1 MKFFQQ
7 LLVAPAALGLLAPV
21 AVTAAEVNLDGVN
34 QYATEE
40 QVTSISQFSDVRP
53 TDWAYQALSNLI
65 ERYGCVAG
73 YPDGTYRGQKA
84 MTRFEAAALLNACLD
99 RVTEVTDELKRLM
112 AEFEKELAVLKG
124 RVDGLEAKVGELE
137 ANQFSTTT
145 KLSGIATMTLG
156 GAGNTGFGDKLT
168 SNYDVRLIFD
178 TSLTGDD
185 LLRTTPRSGNFADSV
200 FGQGNTAME
209 VAFQED
215 STDANGVDTVGINR
229 LFYQFPVADGFT
241 VTAGAKVRQ
250 DDMLAIWP
258 SAYPAD
264 SILDLFTSA
273 GARATYNLN
282 LGAGFGVM
290 YKKDGFSASA
300 NYVSNES
307 RAEDATLGMGKGFT
321 ITGQLGYAAEN
332 WGGAFAYTYSS
343 GLLTAGFESESVLV
357 DDGKVIGTPCSKDAA
372 IVALDAKTGEVI
384 WKTSVKN
391 PGGAGGYASPVK
403 AELNGVPMYI
413 TLLGNAGGVVAVHAK
428 SGKLLWQYTKMMN
441 GTANIPSPVVKGDLV
456 FASTGYGAGAAL
468 LKMKADGEN
477 VTVEELKFYK
487 GNQLQNH
494 HGGMTLVGDYV
505 YLGNQHNQGFP
516 ACVELKTGE
525 IKWKENN
532 APRGCEKSAAIAAAD
547 GMIYFRYENGVIA
560 LVEANPEE
568 FKLVSTF
575 KIPEPSNKPSWPHL
589 AIASGKLYV
598 RDQDK
603 LHCFN
608 LKDRSN

>member
-73 YPDGTYRGQKA
+73 YPDGTYKGGRA

-156 GAGNTGFGDKLT
+156 GAGYTGFGDKLT
-168 SNYDVRLIFD
+168 SNYDVRLNFD
-178 TSLTGDD
+178 TSFTGDD
-185 LLRTTPRSGNFADSV
+185 LLRTTLRAGNFANSV
-200 FGQGNTAME
+200 FGNGNTALE

-215 STDANGVDTVGINR
+215 AGVGASGDVVGINR
-229 LFYQFPVADGFT
+229 LFYQFPVGDGFT

-250 DDMLAIWP
+250 DDMLAMWP

-264 SILDLFTSA
+264 TILDLFTYA

-282 LGAGFGVM
+282 LGAGLGIW
-290 YKKDGFSASA
+290 YKKDGFSASV
-300 NYVSNES
+300 NYVSAED
-307 RAEDATLGMGKGFT
+307 RASDATLGMGKAFT
-321 ITGQLGYAAEN
+321 ITGQLGYAAES

-343 GLLTAGFESESVLV
+343 GTATAGFETNNIGLSGYWSPVDAGWAPSISAGFGYSDVSNARPDDAWSWMVGLQWTDAFMQGNALGMALGSAGSLAKGNCARFGGNCTGGVWFDGGRETLAYELWYKFQVTDNISVTPAFFWIGNDGV
-357 DDGKVIGTPCSKDAA
+357 DDTF
-372 IVALDAKTGEVI
+372 
-384 WKTSVKN
+384 
-391 PGGAGGYASPVK
+391 
-403 AELNGVPMYI
+403 
-413 TLLGNAGGVVAVHAK
+413 GGV
-428 SGKLLWQYTKMMN
+428 
-441 GTANIPSPVVKGDLV
+441 I
-456 FASTGYGAGAAL
+456 
-468 LKMKADGEN
+468 
-477 VTVEELKFYK
+477 
-487 GNQLQNH
+487 
-494 HGGMTLVGDYV
+494 
-505 YLGNQHNQGFP
+505 
-516 ACVELKTGE
+516 KT
-525 IKWKENN
+525 
-532 APRGCEKSAAIAAAD
+532 
-547 GMIYFRYENGVIA
+547 
-560 LVEANPEE
+560 
-568 FKLVSTF
+568 TF
-575 KIPEPSNKPSWPHL
+575 K
-589 AIASGKLYV
+589 
-598 RDQDK
+598 
-603 LHCFN
+603 F
-608 LKDRSN
+608 